1 MVAVAS
7 AKVNAQL
14 SPDDL
19 IHMVDISVASKYG
32 ADLTQ
37 FTHVVAED
45 IRNTLDTFKADLSSS
60 FPRQVRS
67 IVQQI
72 GGRLKENVWKG
83 CPRHLAQ
90 GVLLARVITE
100 CLLMLTSLTKG

>member
-72 GGRLKENVWKG
+72 GGE
-83 CPRHLAQ
+83 AQ
-90 GVLLARVITE
+90 GKRLEGLPKAPSPGR
-100 CLLMLTSLTKG
+100 TSS